1 MIDYEDALLFG
12 KNKKL
17 LLKEHERCELCGS
30 RRGLE
35 VHHIIPQVCG
45 GKSEFSNLIVLCC
58 SCHAKLTPKSY
69 LTKVGIDKVRER
81 NRIIDCFNEMLN
93 NRITDCFNEMLKAIE
108 AQEPVTASETVD
120 IIAEVYQSFV
130 QKRKPSQK
138 EHKND

>member
-45 GKSEFSNLIVLCC
+45 GKSELSNLIVLCC

-69 LTKVGIDKVRER
+69 LTKVGMDKVRER
-81 NRIIDCFNEMLN
+81 NRITDCFIEMLN
-93 NRITDCFNEMLKAIE
+93 AIE

-120 IIAEVYQSFV
+120 IIAEVYRSFV

-138 EHKND
+138 EYKND